1 MTQGYRQVGKAR
13 VSESRMRWFESSYPC
28 HMKIRHRE
36 SGAFLYTD
44 CSLTVSSS
52 LPLTKGKV
60 GAKRSDEVYAS
71 VWNPANTQRGVH
83 GVVLF
88 LFPLN
93 GPYAQFYGP
102 SYLLPSPGRGV
113 HIGV

>member
-1 MTQGYRQVGKAR
+1 MQKDIDKLQFDGLV
-13 VSESRMRWFESSYPC
+13 P
-28 HMKIRHRE
+28 
-36 SGAFLYTD
+36 AFP
-44 CSLTVSSS
+44 
-52 LPLTKGKV
+52 LPRGKV

-71 VWNPANTQRGVH
+71 VWNPDTTLLGVH

-93 GPYAQFYGP
+93 GPYDQNYGL